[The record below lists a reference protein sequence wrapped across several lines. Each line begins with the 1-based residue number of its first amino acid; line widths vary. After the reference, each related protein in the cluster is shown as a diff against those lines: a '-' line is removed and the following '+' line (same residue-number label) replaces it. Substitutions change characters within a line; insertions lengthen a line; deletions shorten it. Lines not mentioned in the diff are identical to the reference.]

1 VTDENGKKVINK
13 ENTGLDVQMPG
24 RSGVD
29 NMCRTRNKW
38 PPLLIIQ
45 DQVKFGVITDLTVRI
60 TAHRHVT
67 PYNLVEIKYFR
78 KT

>member
-1 VTDENGKKVINK
+1 VTDENGKKLINK

-24 RSGVD
+24 RSGVA

-38 PPLLIIQ
+38 PPLLIIR
-45 DQVKFGVITDLTVRI
+45 DQVTFDVITDLTVKI
-60 TAHRHVT
+60 TAHWHVT
-67 PYNLVEIKYFR
+67 PYNLVEIQYFR